1 MMPRWFTRPV
11 VAALA
16 SLALVLAAPAVSAQT
31 PNERRHAD
39 GRVQRGYQDARPDVF
54 RPVQ

>member
-16 SLALVLAAPAVSAQT
+16 LLGLVLATPEVSAQT

-39 GRVQRGYQDARPDVF
+39 GGVYL
-54 RPVQ
+54 